1 MVWPLKNNYNQM
13 KLISRFVFWISGWSL
28 NNQWPEGLKKAVLIA
43 IPHTSNWDILYARA
57 AFFLMDIPV
66 RFTIK
71 KEVMVGPLGWMLR
84 GLGAIAIDR
93 KRIPGGRQQ
102 TYTEAMINML
112 NSRDE
117 LVIMVTPEGTRS
129 AVKKW
134 KSGFYQ
140 IALGANVPIV
150 VGYLDYK
157 KKEAGIGPYIYP
169 NGDME
174 GQIEEL
180 KAFGRTVTGKY
191 PEKGII

>member
-1 MVWPLKNNYNQM
+1 MM
-13 KLISRFVFWISGWSL
+13 KLLSRFVFWISGWTL
-28 NNQWPEGLKKAVLIA
+28 NNQWPTGLKKAVLIA

-71 KEVMVGPLGWMLR
+71 KEVMVGPLGWLLS

-93 KRIPGGRQQ
+93 KKAAGRKKQ

-112 NSRDE
+112 NEREE
-117 LVIMVTPEGTRS
+117 LVIMVTPEGTRQ

-134 KSGFYQ
+134 KSGFYH
-140 IALGANVPIV
+140 IALEANVPIV

-157 KKEAGIGPYIYP
+157 KKEAGIGPCIHP
-169 NGDME
+169 NGDLE

-180 KAFGRTVTGKY
+180 KAFGRTVTGRH